1 MSSHSPEH
9 YKDHYFV
16 PDASIYPFASSIGL
30 FFIAM
35 GAAFFLNDFSIGPV
49 QGPVMMMLGGAL
61 LATLLFRWFR
71 AVIIESPVYN
81 MDVDKSF
88 RMGMTWF
95 IFSEVMFFAAFF
107 GALYYLRHLAIP
119 WLAETEILWPGFEAS
134 WPSSGPVGADIIVG
148 GGTPTATE
156 ISEGTR
162 YSLVDPWHLPLY
174 NTLLLLTSS
183 VTLTISHHALRAGKR
198 MQTIVWLAAT
208 VLLGVWFLFLQ
219 VEEYIEAYQHLGLTL
234 GTGVYGSTFFMLT
247 GFHGF
252 HVTLGAFILFVV
264 LLRCM
269 KGHFTPEQH
278 FAFEAGAWYWHFVDV
293 VWVGLFIFVYIL

>member
-1 MSSHSPEH
+1 MASHPPEH

-16 PDASIYPFASSIGL
+16 PDASIYPFACSIAL
-30 FFIAM
+30 FCIAM
-35 GAAFFLNDFSIGPV
+35 GGASFLNGYSFGSTL
-49 QGPVMMMLGGAL
+49 MLAGL
-61 LATLLFRWFR
+61 
-71 AVIIESPVYN
+71 AVIAGLIFFWFKTVIHESPVYN

-88 RMGMTWF
+88 RMGMLWF

-107 GALYYLRHLAIP
+107 GALYYLRALAIP

-134 WPSSGPVGADIIVG
+134 WPSSGPTGAEVLVGT
-148 GGTPTATE
+148 TPTSTE
-156 ISEGTR
+156 ISEGTK
-162 YSLVDPWHLPLY
+162 YALVDPWHLPLY

-183 VTLTISHHALRAGKR
+183 ITLTISHHALRANKR
-198 MQTIVWLAAT
+198 MVSIIWLAAT
-208 VLLGVWFLFLQ
+208 VALGIWFLFLQ

-252 HVTLGAFILFVV
+252 HVTLGAFILFIV
-264 LLRCM
+264 LLRM
-269 KGHFTPEQH
+269 LKGHFTPEKH

>member
-1 MSSHSPEH
+1 MSSHSPDH

-16 PDASIYPFASSIGL
+16 PDASVYPFASSIAL
-30 FFIAM
+30 FLIA
-35 GAAFFLNDFSIGPV
+35 
-49 QGPVMMMLGGAL
+49 LGGASFLNNYAFGSYMMTVGFL
-61 LATLLFRWFR
+61 LLGTLLFIWFR
-71 AVIIESPVYN
+71 KVIIESPVYN

-88 RMGMTWF
+88 RMGMSWF

-107 GALYYLRHLAIP
+107 GALYYLRNLAIP
-119 WLAETEILWPGFEAS
+119 WLAETELLWPGFEAS
-134 WPSSGPVGADIIVG
+134 WPSSGPVGAELIAG
-148 GGTPTATE
+148 CATPSSTE
-156 ISEGTR
+156 IAEGTR

-183 VTLTISHHALRAGKR
+183 VTLTISHHALRAGNRK
-198 MQTIVWLAAT
+198 QTIIWLAAT
-208 VLLGVWFLFLQ
+208 VLLGIWFLFLQ
-219 VEEYIEAYQHLGLTL
+219 AEEYIEAYQHLGLTL

-269 KGHFTPEQH
+269 KGHFTAEQH